1 MLDFMEWIFELLEP
15 FGLVIV
21 IFAIVVVL
29 LIIAFIVSRFFN
41 KGAVYTSFFLITV
54 GIFVGVGSVIGF
66 EVGMGLTN
74 TEEFCTG
81 CHLQPGATAE
91 TYHKSTHF
99 KNKTGVRPVCS
110 SCHVPVEFGNKMW
123 RKIIASRELWS
134 YFSGEL
140 DTTEQYLSKVV
151 HMRDKEIARLKA
163 NDSQECRN
171 CHEVSQMVFEL
182 QTAKA
187 QEFHAVMKSEGKTCI
202 DCHQGLTH
210 LSEDVAAIVEADTH

>member
-1 MLDFMEWIFELLEP
+1 MNWKAP
-15 FGLVIV
+15 FSKILKPSAKLSI
-21 IFAIVVVL
+21 
-29 LIIAFIVSRFFN
+29 
-41 KGAVYTSFFLITV
+41 FFLV
-54 GIFVGVGSVIGF
+54 SFGVFVGVGSVIGF

-74 TEEFCTG
+74 TESFCTG

-91 TYHKSTHF
+91 TYHTSTHF
-99 KNKTGVRPVCS
+99 KNKTGVRPGCS
-110 SCHVPVEFGNKMW
+110 DCHVPVEFGNKMW
-123 RKIIASRELWS
+123 RKILASRELWS
-134 YFSGEL
+134 YFSDEL
-140 DTTEQYLSKVV
+140 DTTEQYYSKVK

-187 QEFHAVMKSEGKTCI
+187 QEFHAAMKNEGKTCI

-210 LSEDVAAIVEADTH
+210 MSPEVEKIVKQDRSH